1 MADRDRAGR
10 TPLHYA
16 VIDAPVGLNHTA
28 ALADPE
34 LKAENHRRI
43 VEFILANSAKL
54 LKAGADVDA
63 RDHQGATPLL
73 FAARGESEEVIRLLL
88 DAGADV
94 NAANNDG
101 DTPLYNAT
109 RNTTPARLAI
119 MRLLRESGADP
130 RARTADGWSVLR
142 YVSRYGK
149 PQEKEIFAEL
159 LERRPE
165 D

>member
-34 LKAENHRRI
+34 LKAENHRKI
-43 VEFILANSAKL
+43 VEFILANSAQL
-54 LKAGADVDA
+54 LEAGADVDA
-63 RDHQGATPLL
+63 RDHRGATPLL
-73 FAARGESEEVIRLLL
+73 FAVRGESEEVIRLLL

-94 NAANNDG
+94 NAVNDEG
-101 DTPLYNAT
+101 ENPLYNAT

-119 MRLLRESGADP
+119 MRLLRASGADP
-130 RARTADGWSVLR
+130 CAQAADGWSALR
-142 YVSRYGK
+142 FVSRYGK
-149 PQEKEIFAEL
+149 PEEEEIFADL
-159 LERRPE
+159 L
-165 D
+165 